1 MSTFIDQET
10 GYPMSNDRRTA
21 IVLAQ
26 QITADTTIGD
36 RDVRKILAV
45 ALSELFVDY
54 QRMQDRRERDGIGL
68 SDWRA
73 G

>member
-1 MSTFIDQET
+1 MSNFVDEVT
-10 GYPMSNDRRTA
+10 GYPINNDRRVA
-21 IVLAQ
+21 VALAQ
-26 QITADTTIGD
+26 QIVADITIDD

-54 QRMQDRRERDGIGL
+54 ERMQDRREREGIGL
-68 SDWRA
+68 SDWSV